1 MRISQQIIAITA
13 FLFGSSAAVEAQ
25 TDALP
30 TAAQIVARYD
40 QALGGEAAFR
50 RHTSETMRGEVETA
64 DGKKLPFIY
73 FAASPYLRLEK
84 VSLPDNKG
92 EVFNGFDGKIAWSL
106 DPGNGAQIST
116 GDDRESAKRDAD
128 FYYPLDELT
137 WFKSMITVGVVN
149 YEGKKCYHLHGINN
163 WGRSNDHFYD
173 VSTGLLAGY
182 EFETP
187 SPDGPRIVHQIFS
200 DYRRIDGVLVP
211 MEQTVK
217 VKSKTGDD
225 WSVAE
230 TLHYARVTF
239 NDVDPFVFVPPQPV
253 IDLAKKTN

>member
-1 MRISQQIIAITA
+1 MKIPQQIIAIA
-13 FLFGSSAAVEAQ
+13 VLLFGSSAAVEAQ

-64 DGKKLPFIY
+64 DGKKLPLIY
-73 FAASPYLRLEK
+73 FAASPYLKLEK

-92 EVFNGFDGKIAWSL
+92 EVLNGFDGKIAWSL
-106 DPGNGAQIST
+106 DPGNGAQISS

-137 WFKSMITVGVVN
+137 WFKSMITFAVVN

-173 VSTGLLAGY
+173 VSTGLLVGY

-187 SPDGPRIVHQIFS
+187 SPDGPRLVHQIFS
-200 DYRRIDGVLVP
+200 DYRRIDGVLIP

-225 WSVAE
+225 WSVVE
-230 TLHYARVTF
+230 TLHYAQVTF
-239 NDVDPFVFVPPQPV
+239 NDVDSSVFVPPQPV